1 MAQFTVPS
9 FAMKVS
15 PITKTDADA
24 LPPGWEVKIDPQTG
38 WSFFVDHNTRTTTWS
53 DPRLESQ
60 KERQGVHNGP
70 HPSGYPQPSQDH
82 SKLWHGKESGSSRPQ
97 LRPGYIPIP
106 VIHEGVPEHYLQ
118 KVHYSPQQPDL
129 QRLKSEGR
137 APSLLRA
144 QSPSRLSAR
153 AESPAGSPLEATQ
166 ADKQS
171 GQTTAAASTQ
181 PQGLE
186 SSLFQMSPQTF
197 SSPQQNRSKLGNSP
211 RSSGYI
217 SIPVIHE
224 GVGAK
229 PIQQVYP
236 PAQQAQYPAHQA
248 QYPAQQAQYP
258 AQQAQ
263 YPAQQAQ
270 YPAQQAQQPPHQ
282 AEYPIQQVPQPVQQA
297 QYPTQ
302 QVYHP
307 GQTAQYPSQPTQ
319 YTVQQ
324 PHPVAY
330 KISPDDWGTTR
341 AGAQSPLRMT
351 RKEPSSRESSPA
363 RMPTQGRS
371 QSPMERP
378 QVAQQRVQHQEPP
391 RMQQE
396 SKSISSGSERPPAYI
411 PIQVIRQQAHKPQPK
426 PEKAERSTPSPAPGG
441 TQPADSVPD
450 KQPITTEA
458 TQKHPGLIKV
468 EKILQKVQ
476 RLEEDV
482 SLFEG
487 TGTDKHYLLIEELLT
502 KELLALD
509 SVDPEGRDD
518 VRQARRDGVKKVQN
532 LLERLEEKA
541 SMGLENKSF
550 LEPQPGNMG
559 GSTQMDSVEQDK
571 RHTTAPTKESEME
584 TDPGKI
590 SSMKPSDACNFKDIS
605 DKNEH

>member
-15 PITKTDADA
+15 PNTKTDADA

-38 WSFFVDHNTRTTTWS
+38 WPFFVDHNTRTTTWS

-118 KVHYSPQQPDL
+118 KVHYSPQQPDV

-186 SSLFQMSPQTF
+186 SSLFQTSPQTF

-229 PIQQVYP
+229 PTQQVYP
-236 PAQQAQYPAHQA
+236 PSHQA
-248 QYPAQQAQYP
+248 QYSGQHSQLPVQQAQYP
-258 AQQAQ
+258 AQQAPHPPHQ
-263 YPAQQAQ
+263 AEHPTQQVPHPVQQAQ
-270 YPAQQAQQPPHQ
+270 YPAQH
-282 AEYPIQQVPQPVQQA
+282 
-297 QYPTQ
+297 
-302 QVYHP
+302 VYHP
-307 GQTAQYPSQPTQ
+307 GQAVQYPSQPAQ
-319 YTVQQ
+319 FTVQQ
-324 PHPVAY
+324 PHPAAY

-363 RMPTQGRS
+363 RMSTQGRS

-396 SKSISSGSERPPAYI
+396 SKAGSSGSEHPPAYI
-411 PIQVIRQQAHKPQPK
+411 PIQVIRQQPHKPQPK
-426 PEKAERSTPSPAPGG
+426 PEKAERSTPSPAPGS
-441 TQPADSVPD
+441 TQLADSVPD
-450 KQPITTEA
+450 KQSIATEA
-458 TQKHPGLIKV
+458 TQKHPGLMKV

-482 SLFEG
+482 CLFEG

-541 SMGLENKSF
+541 SMGPENKSF
-550 LEPQPGNMG
+550 PEPQPGNTE
-559 GSTQMDSVEQDK
+559 GSTQMYSAEQDK
-571 RHTTAPTKESEME
+571 SHTTTPAKESEME
-584 TDPGKI
+584 TDPSKI
-590 SSMKPSDACNFKDIS
+590 SPMKPSDACNFKDIS

>member
-15 PITKTDADA
+15 PNTKADTNA

-38 WSFFVDHNTRTTTWS
+38 WPFFVDHNTRTTTWS
-53 DPRLESQ
+53 DPRLEPQ
-60 KERQGVHNGP
+60 KERQSFSNGP
-70 HPSGYPQPSQDH
+70 HPSGYPQASQDH
-82 SKLWHGKESGSSRPQ
+82 TKPWHGKECGTSGPQ

-106 VIHEGVPEHYLQ
+106 VIHEGVPENYLQ

-137 APSLLRA
+137 APSPLRA
-144 QSPSRLSAR
+144 QSPSRHSAR

-171 GQTTAAASTQ
+171 GQTSAAAATQ
-181 PQGLE
+181 PQGSE
-186 SSLFQMSPQTF
+186 NSLFQTSPQTF
-197 SSPQQNRSKLGNSP
+197 SPQQHNRSKLGNSQRP
-211 RSSGYI
+211 SGYI

-224 GVGAK
+224 GIGAK
-229 PIQQVYP
+229 PTQQVYP
-236 PAQQAQYPAHQA
+236 PSHQTQYPNQHTQ
-248 QYPAQQAQYP
+248 
-258 AQQAQ
+258 
-263 YPAQQAQ
+263 
-270 YPAQQAQQPPHQ
+270 H
-282 AEYPIQQVPQPVQQA
+282 PVQQA

-302 QVYHP
+302 QTRHPVHQAEYPIQQAHHP
-307 GQTAQYPSQPTQ
+307 GQPAQYPSQPTQ

-324 PHPVAY
+324 QHPATYKVA
-330 KISPDDWGTTR
+330 PDDWGTTR
-341 AGAQSPLRMT
+341 ARAQSPLRMT
-351 RKEPSSRESSPA
+351 QKEASSRESSPA
-363 RMPTQGRS
+363 RMSTQCRS

-378 QVAQQRVQHQEPP
+378 QVAQQRIQHQEPP

-396 SKSISSGSERPPAYI
+396 NKASSSGSERPPAYI
-411 PIQVIRQQAHKPQPK
+411 PIQVIRQQPHKPQPR
-426 PEKAERSTPSPAPGG
+426 PEKAERSTPSPAPGS
-441 TQPADSVPD
+441 TQLEESVPE
-450 KQPITTEA
+450 KPIATEA
-458 TQKHPGLIKV
+458 AQKHPGLTKV

-532 LLERLEEKA
+532 LLEMLEQKPVWAQKTKA
-541 SMGLENKSF
+541 FLSF
-550 LEPQPGNMG
+550 SWEIL
-559 GSTQMDSVEQDK
+559 
-571 RHTTAPTKESEME
+571 
-584 TDPGKI
+584 
-590 SSMKPSDACNFKDIS
+590 KDQLRWIL
-605 DKNEH
+605 